1 MLTTDYLSA
10 LNQMKNIPV
19 FSSTTSFEGSILEF
33 YKDFAQFGI
42 DGFMESLQD
51 MSVYNNLFY
60 LNLISFFITMT
71 VKVHPWKARYR
82 FGFWRILRSLQRSC
96 ADWHHER
103 KSFIWSKVQN
113 LSIYLRRHV
122 LQMRFLNIFEVYDS
136 SVGIR
141 IGLPIRD
148 WSRIFEPPR

>member
-71 VKVHPWKARYR
+71 VKVHP
-82 FGFWRILRSLQRSC
+82 
-96 ADWHHER
+96 
-103 KSFIWSKVQN
+103 
-113 LSIYLRRHV
+113 
-122 LQMRFLNIFEVYDS
+122 
-136 SVGIR
+136 
-141 IGLPIRD
+141 
-148 WSRIFEPPR
+148 